1 MAEHPNAALM
11 RGAAEAFINGD
22 MATLKQLIAEDAVWH
37 VPGRSQL
44 SGDYHGHD
52 QIFGFFGKLME
63 LSGGTFKIQL
73 HDVLATDDHA
83 INLDRMT
90 GTRGDKALD
99 MDLVLV
105 VHPKDGKIAE
115 AWDLFSDQYGWDDF
129 WS

>member
-1 MAEHPNAALM
+1 MADHPNAALM
-11 RGAAEAFINGD
+11 RRATEAFSKGD
-22 MATLKQLIAEDAVWH
+22 ITTLKQIIAEDAVWH
-37 VPGRSQL
+37 VPGRSQVA
-44 SGDYHGHD
+44 GDYRGHD
-52 QIFGFFGKLME
+52 QIFGYFAKLME
-63 LSGGTFKIQL
+63 LTGGTFKVDL
-73 HDVLATDDHA
+73 HDVLATDDHV

-90 GTRGDKALD
+90 ASRGDKTLD

>member
-1 MAEHPNAALM
+1 MADHPNAALM
-11 RGAAEAFINGD
+11 RRATEAFSKGD
-22 MATLKQLIAEDAVWH
+22 IATLKQIIAEDAAWH
-37 VPGRSQL
+37 VPGRSQVA
-44 SGDYHGHD
+44 GDYRGHD

-63 LSGGTFKIQL
+63 LSGGTFKVEL

-90 GTRGDKALD
+90 GRRGDKTLD

-105 VHPKDGKIAE
+105 VHPRDGKIAE